1 MNQQEQQTTQKRS
14 PFDALVRSFL
24 KHLEIE
30 KNYSSHTIESYRN
43 DLVAFSRF
51 ASEENISEPKKIDRD
66 VLRKFFARLFDEQ
79 YSKKSI
85 ARKIASLRSFF
96 KFLKRKRIVDS
107 NPVLSIATP
116 RLDKRLPGFLDEP
129 SMQRLLDLPDRLT
142 LDGLRDAAI
151 LEVFYSTGI
160 RLSELVELNTGDID
174 RPSRLIKVT
183 GKGRKQRIVPIGDKA
198 IDSIDQYLKAR
209 VDAKHASDG
218 DKTLQAVFLTSRN
231 KRIYPQ
237 IVGNI
242 VRRYI
247 GQVSELE
254 KKSPHVLRHTFA
266 THLLNRGADLKAV
279 KDLLGHESL
288 STTQIYTH
296 VTTER
301 LKKVY
306 HQSHPKA

>member
-1 MNQQEQQTTQKRS
+1 MHSRS
-14 PFDALVRSFL
+14 SFDKLVRSFL
-24 KHLEIE
+24 EYLEAE
-30 KNYSSHTIESYRN
+30 KNYSDHTIESYQT
-43 DLVAFSRF
+43 DLVAFSEF
-51 ASEENISEPKKIDRD
+51 AAEQKIREPGEIGRD
-66 VLRKFFARLFDEQ
+66 VLRKFFAHLLDEG

-96 KFLKRKRIVDS
+96 KYLKRKQLVDS

-116 RLDKRLPGFLDEP
+116 KLEQRLPGFLDEP
-129 SMQRLLDLPDRLT
+129 AMQRLLDLPDRST
-142 LDGLRDAAI
+142 MEGLRDAAI
-151 LEVFYSTGI
+151 LEVFYSTGM
-160 RLSELVELNTGDID
+160 RLSELVSLNTGDID
-174 RPSRLIKVT
+174 AQTCLIKVT
-183 GKGRKQRIVPIGDKA
+183 GKGRKQRIIPIGEKA
-198 IDSIDQYLKAR
+198 IRAVEEYLQARGTLEVQSRESDDSM
-209 VDAKHASDG
+209 
-218 DKTLQAVFLTSRN
+218 AVFLSKGH

-237 IVGNI
+237 MVGIIVK
-242 VRRYI
+242 RYL
-247 GQVSELE
+247 GKVSELE

-266 THLLNRGADLKAV
+266 THLLNRGADLQAV

>member
-1 MNQQEQQTTQKRS
+1 MHSRS
-14 PFDALVRSFL
+14 SFDKLVRSFL
-24 KHLEIE
+24 EYLEAE
-30 KNYSSHTIESYRN
+30 RNYSNHTIESYRN
-43 DLVAFSRF
+43 DLVAFSEF
-51 ASEENISEPKKIDRD
+51 AAGQEIREPGEISRD
-66 VLRKFFARLFDEQ
+66 VLRKFFAHLLDEG

-96 KFLKRKRIVDS
+96 KYLKRKQLVDS

-116 RLDKRLPGFLDEP
+116 KLEQRLPGFLDEP
-129 SMQRLLDLPDRLT
+129 AMQRLLDLPDRST
-142 LDGLRDAAI
+142 MDGLRDAAI
-151 LEVFYSTGI
+151 LEVFYSTGM
-160 RLSELVELNTGDID
+160 RLSELVSLNAGDID
-174 RPSRLIKVT
+174 TQTCLIKVT
-183 GKGRKQRIVPIGDKA
+183 GKGRKQRIIPIGEKA
-198 IDSIDQYLKAR
+198 IRAIDEYLKAR
-209 VDAKHASDG
+209 GALEVQSRESD
-218 DKTLQAVFLTSRN
+218 DSKAVFLTKGR

-237 IVGNI
+237 MVGNI
-242 VRRYI
+242 VKRYI
-247 GQVSELE
+247 GKVSELE

-266 THLLNRGADLKAV
+266 THLLNRGADLQAV

>member
-1 MNQQEQQTTQKRS
+1 MHS
-14 PFDALVRSFL
+14 LSSFDKLIRSFL
-24 KHLEIE
+24 EYLETE
-30 KNYSSHTIESYRN
+30 RNYSSHTIESYRN
-43 DLVAFSRF
+43 DLVAFSQF
-51 ASEENISEPKKIDRD
+51 AAGEEIDDPRGID
-66 VLRKFFARLFDEQ
+66 KNVLRMFFAGLFEKG

-96 KFLKRKRIVDS
+96 KFLNRKQIVDS
-107 NPVLSIATP
+107 NAVLNIATP
-116 RLDKRLPGFLDEP
+116 KLDQRLPSFLDEP
-129 SMQRLLDLPDRLT
+129 AMQKLLDLPDRST
-142 LDGLRDAAI
+142 VDGLRDAAI

-160 RLSELVELNTGDID
+160 RLSELVNLDTGDID
-174 RPSRLIKVT
+174 PVGRLIKVT
-183 GKGRKQRIVPIGDKA
+183 GKGRKQRIIPIGDKA
-198 IDSIDQYLKAR
+198 IRAVDEYLKAR
-209 VDAKHASDG
+209 EHVEDRSGEREDG
-218 DKTLQAVFLTSRN
+218 QAIFLSVGH

-237 IVGNI
+237 MVGNI
-242 VRRYI
+242 VKKYI
-247 GQVSELE
+247 GKVSELE

-301 LKKVY
+301 IKKVY

>member
-1 MNQQEQQTTQKRS
+1 MQKRLT
-14 PFDALVRSFL
+14 FDKLVRTFL
-24 KHLEIE
+24 EYLEIE
-30 KNYSSHTIESYRN
+30 KNYSRHTIESYGN
-43 DLVAFSRF
+43 DLFAFSRF
-51 ASEENISEPKKIDRD
+51 AAEENISEPMGVDKDL
-66 VLRKFFARLFDEQ
+66 LRRFIAQLFDDQ

-107 NPVLSIATP
+107 NAALSITTP
-116 RLDKRLPGFLDEP
+116 KLDRRLPGFLDEP
-129 SMQRLLDLPDRLT
+129 SMERLLNLPDRAT
-142 LDGLRDAAI
+142 PDGLRDAAI
-151 LEVFYSTGI
+151 LELFYSTGI
-160 RLSELVELNTGDID
+160 RLSELVDLNRGDID
-174 RPSRLIKVT
+174 RPSRLVKVT
-183 GKGRKQRIVPIGDKA
+183 GKGRKQRIIPIGDKA
-198 IDSIDQYLKAR
+198 IEAIDQYLKAR
-209 VDAKHASDG
+209 DQVEHPAPG
-218 DKTLQAVFLTSRN
+218 KTIEQAVFLTAGH

-237 IVGNI
+237 IVGSI
-242 VRRYI
+242 VKKYI
-247 GQVSELE
+247 EQVSELE
-254 KKSPHVLRHTFA
+254 KKSPHVLRHSFA